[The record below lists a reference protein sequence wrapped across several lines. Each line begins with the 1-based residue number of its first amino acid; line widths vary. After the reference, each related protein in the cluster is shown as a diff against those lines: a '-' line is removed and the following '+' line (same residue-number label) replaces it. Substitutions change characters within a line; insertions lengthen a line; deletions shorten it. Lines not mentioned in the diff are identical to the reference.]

1 MAAPTYDVRGRRV
14 LITGAARGIGA
25 ESARRLAG
33 RGARLALVGVEPDR
47 LEALAAELGGGATW
61 HEADVR
67 DTAAVHSA
75 VDAAAERFGG
85 IDVVMANAGIATIGT
100 VKTIDP
106 DAFERQVDVN
116 LLGVWR
122 TARAA
127 LPHVTRPRGY
137 LLNVASLA
145 AALHAPLMASYS
157 ATKAG
162 VEAFSDSLRLEL
174 TGTGVHVGVAY
185 FGEIDTD
192 MVAQRAS
199 TRPASRPPARAGS
212 TASRGRCRSPGRP
225 MARARD
231 RAPGPP
237 RGRAPLPLAAHPRA
251 RPVRPRLRG
260 RRPPPRSR
268 TRRRRSP
275 PRATRPRAWAP
286 RPAARGLPPPAS
298 ARRPPPRSRRAGR
311 PSGARRTRGCA
322 A

>member
-1 MAAPTYDVRGRRV
+1 MSTPADLNGRRV

-25 ESARRLAG
+25 ECARALAG

-61 HEADVR
+61 HAADVR

-75 VDAAAERFGG
+75 VDAAADALGG
-85 IDVVMANAGIATIGT
+85 LDVVMANAGIVTIGT

-127 LPHVTRPRGY
+127 LPHLLASRGY

-145 AALHAPLMASYS
+145 AALHAPLLASYS

-192 MVAQRAS
+192 MVRTARADPAVQEAVAGGGFDRF
-199 TRPASRPPARAGS
+199 TRPVPVSRAVDGVV
-212 TASRGRCRSPGRP
+212 RGIER
-225 MARARD
+225 RAR
-231 RAPGPP
+231 RVVVPRYLWPLILAPGLFE
-237 RGRAPLPLAAHPRA
+237 RAFEA
-251 RPVRPRLRG
+251 
-260 RRPPPRSR
+260 
-268 TRRRRSP
+268 
-275 PRATRPRAWAP
+275 
-286 RPAARGLPPPAS
+286 
-298 ARRPPPRSRRAGR
+298 
-311 PSGARRTRGCA
+311 GARRQGIAEAVAIADAEGLEGRGA
-322 A
+322 SSERPALTD